1 MMTGGVVFWGLNFE
15 GVISGA
21 LLYIRDDFDSV
32 DKETVLQ
39 VLTTNHR
46 LHFFFFFLFD
56 LTTPISSLTFPSLW
70 IHTNPFFWWIRY
82 V

>member
-39 VLTTNHR
+39 VLTTNRR

-56 LTTPISSLTFPSLW
+56 LTTPISSLTFHLVPPAFGFTPTL
-70 IHTNPFFWWIRY
+70 FFGG
-82 V
+82 